1 MHLGMKP
8 HTIRIMSDPPYQD
21 ASPASALQIAANV
34 WVPEPAMRFQFARSG
49 GPGGQHVNKVNT
61 KAELWVSVGS
71 IVGMSPDAVGRLRR
85 LAGRRLTAADE
96 IHIIS
101 EASRS
106 QESNRSAAIERF
118 IELVRAALVVPKPRR
133 RTKPSK
139 AARQRRID
147 SKKRRGQTKANR
159 RGGEW

>member
-1 MHLGMKP
+1 MFNAPLLP
-8 HTIRIMSDPPYQD
+8 T
-21 ASPASALQIAANV
+21 APAGALQVTSTV
-34 WVPEPAMRFQFARSG
+34 WVPESGVRIQFARSG

-61 KAELWVSVGS
+61 KAELWVTVGS
-71 IVGMSPDAVGRLRR
+71 IIGMPPDAIGRLRR

-96 IHIIS
+96 IHIIA

-106 QESNRSAAIERF
+106 QDTNRGAALERF
-118 IELVRAALVVPKPRR
+118 SDLVKTALIAPKPRR
-133 RTKPSK
+133 KTKPPK

-159 RGGEW
+159 RTGEW

>member
-1 MHLGMKP
+1 MPDVSPNPTPPAGAIQISP
-8 HTIRIMSDPPYQD
+8 TI
-21 ASPASALQIAANV
+21 
-34 WVPEPAMRFQFARSG
+34 WVPESGIRIQFARSG

-61 KAELWVSVGS
+61 KAELWVSVGT
-71 IVGMSPDAVGRLRR
+71 IVGIMPDAIGRLRR

-96 IHIIS
+96 IHLIA

-106 QESNRSAAIERF
+106 QETNRADAIERF
-118 IELVRAALVVPKPRR
+118 VDLVKTALIAPKPRR

-159 RGGEW
+159 RPGEW

>member
-1 MHLGMKP
+1 MFNAPLLP
-8 HTIRIMSDPPYQD
+8 T
-21 ASPASALQIAANV
+21 APAGALQVTSTV
-34 WVPEPAMRFQFARSG
+34 WVPESGVRIQFARSG

-61 KAELWVSVGS
+61 KAELWVTVGS
-71 IVGMSPDAVGRLRR
+71 IIGMPPDAIGRLRR

-96 IHIIS
+96 IHIIA

-106 QESNRSAAIERF
+106 QDTNRGAALERF
-118 IELVRAALVVPKPRR
+118 SDLVKTALIAPKPRR
-133 RTKPSK
+133 KTKPSK

-159 RGGEW
+159 RTGEW